1 MYEEEWEVKKD
12 MNKEEKKA
20 TLDKG
25 MVGYQLVRKTKL
37 EANTKKRIFAYMRSM
52 VQNQEAT
59 KETVQKG

>member
-1 MYEEEWEVKKD
+1 MKQ
-12 MNKEEKKA
+12 EEKKA
-20 TLDKG
+20 ALDKG
-25 MVGYQLVRKTKL
+25 MIGYQLVRKTKL

>member
-25 MVGYQLVRKTKL
+25 MIGYQLVRKTKL
-37 EANTKKRIFAYMRSM
+37 EAGAKKRIFAYMRRM
-52 VQNQEAT
+52 AQNQEAT